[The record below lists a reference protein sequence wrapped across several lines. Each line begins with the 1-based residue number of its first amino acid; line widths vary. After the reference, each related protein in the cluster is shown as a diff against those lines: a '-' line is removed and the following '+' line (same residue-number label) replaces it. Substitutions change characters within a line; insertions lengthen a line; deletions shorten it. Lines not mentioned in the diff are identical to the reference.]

1 MEGDNM
7 PSRTQKSDTSNKN
20 NPSNTAQN
28 AKSSGSPHADLR
40 EIVLVAAYLILMSVF
55 LVCAIVQLWPQP
67 QSSDQPHDFSAP
79 VHILH
84 WKLSVGDEARLLLIV
99 AFAGALGGQVR
110 SLRSLAWYVGN
121 KELRKSWLL
130 QYLLTPFVGATLA
143 LVFYFVIRG
152 GFFSPRASTEQM
164 SIYGFT
170 GLAGLVGIA
179 SEPASLKLKKI
190 AETLFTKPK
199 EGKDASSQEQQT

>member
-1 MEGDNM
+1 M
-7 PSRTQKSDTSNKN
+7 PNKTQKAEKVSKN
-20 NPSNTAQN
+20 DSAKTAQN
-28 AKSSGSPHADLR
+28 AKSSGSPPADLR

-55 LVCAIVQLWPQP
+55 LIYVIVQLWPHAHP
-67 QSSDQPHDFSAP
+67 PGQPHGFSAR
-79 VHILH
+79 VDFLC
-84 WKLSVGDEARLLLIV
+84 WKLDVGDEARLLLIV

-110 SLRSLAWYVGN
+110 SLRSIAWYVGN
-121 KELRKSWLL
+121 KELKKSWLL

-152 GFFSPRASTEQM
+152 GFFSPRATTEQM